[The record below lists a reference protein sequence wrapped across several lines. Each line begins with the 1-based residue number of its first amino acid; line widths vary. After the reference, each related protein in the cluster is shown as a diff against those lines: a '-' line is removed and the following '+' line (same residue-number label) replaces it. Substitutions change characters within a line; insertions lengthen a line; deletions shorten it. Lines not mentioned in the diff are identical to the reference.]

1 MKKFILLSVLVNT
14 NTRNLSLSGLS
25 RKAGLAPNYLCS
37 KINDCFN
44 WNPLVDNLLNIS
56 AALAIKPADL
66 IRMSGEI
73 QACKPLT
80 PCIRTKLEVK
90 PERRIRHTDIYS
102 ILKKHGKEKS
112 PGLTNFIGNMK
123 KTNPRTTLLQLCDV
137 AEKTGFKLTILLEE
151 L

>member
-44 WNPLVDNLLNIS
+44 WNPWVDNLLNIS
-56 AALAIKPADL
+56 AALSIRPADL

-73 QACKPLT
+73 QACRPLT
-80 PCIRTKLEVK
+80 PCSRTKLEVK
-90 PERRIRHTDIYS
+90 PARRIRHTDVYEV
-102 ILKKHGKEKS
+102 LKEHGKDTS
-112 PGLTNFIGNMK
+112 PDLAAFIRKMK
-123 KTNPRTTLLQLCDV
+123 KSNPRTTLLELSKV
-137 AEKTGFKLTILLEE
+137 AEASGFKLSILLEK